1 MRNKI
6 KLGIFFIITF
16 VIFIGAIV
24 LLGKIKLKG
33 DGYRLY
39 VDYVFIGD
47 LQENGKV
54 SYRGGG
60 IQIGF
65 IEKISINTDGTIRVT
80 LFITDKNVIIPEGT
94 KFSIQTVGLGLGEK
108 YIMVSPPT
116 INTTGMKSIEP
127 NTVIKGVEPFSIETT
142 LGSIGDIGKDVNFQ
156 ELSLV
161 ISNMSQTINLI
172 SDIIGSNEANITKSV
187 SNVSETLSYVNNIA
201 RDLSYIIND
210 IDKGNGT
217 IGAIMKDPEIHT
229 NFNEIVNNLKVFTE
243 KIKDNPSVLLFRETQ
258 QNK

>member
-1 MRNKI
+1 MKNKI

-16 VIFIGAIV
+16 IIFIGAIV

-65 IEKISINTDGTIRVT
+65 IEKININPDGTIRVT
-80 LFITDKNVIIPEGT
+80 LFITDKNVIIPVGT

-108 YIMVSPPT
+108 YIMVSPPA
-116 INTTGMKSIEP
+116 INTSGMTSLAP
-127 NTVIKGVEPFSIETT
+127 NTIVKGVEPFSIETT
-142 LGSIGDIGKDVNFQ
+142 LGSIGDIGKDLNFQ
-156 ELSLV
+156 ELSSV
-161 ISNMSQTINLI
+161 VSNLSQTINLI
-172 SDIIGSNEANITKSV
+172 SEVIISNETNINNAI
-187 SNVSETLSYVNNIA
+187 SNASATLEYVNNIA
-201 RDLSYIIND
+201 RDLSSVIND
-210 IDKGNGT
+210 VEKGNGT
-217 IGAIMKDPEIHT
+217 IGAVLKDPKVHT

-243 KIKDNPSVLLFRETQ
+243 KIKDNPSTLLFRETES
-258 QNK
+258 K

>member
-1 MRNKI
+1 MKNKI

-16 VIFIGAIV
+16 MIFIGAII

-65 IEKISINTDGTIRVT
+65 IEKININPDGTIRVT

-108 YIMVSPPT
+108 YIMASPPAIT
-116 INTTGMKSIEP
+116 TTGMSSIP
-127 NTVIKGVEPFSIETT
+127 AGTVIKGVEPFSIETT
-142 LGSIGDIGKDVNFQ
+142 LGSIGDIGKDFNFQ
-156 ELSLV
+156 EISTV
-161 ISNMSQTINLI
+161 ITNLSQTINMI
-172 SDIIGSNEANITKSV
+172 TEIIGTNEENITKSI
-187 SNVSETLSYVNNIA
+187 SNVSETLSYVNSIA
-201 RDLSYIIND
+201 RDLSLVIND
-210 IDKGNGT
+210 IEGGQGT
-217 IGAIMKDPEIHT
+217 IGAIMKDPQVHT
-229 NFNEIVNNLKVFTE
+229 NFNEIVNNLKVFSQ
-243 KIKDNPSVLLFRETQ
+243 KLRDNPSILLFRETE
-258 QNK
+258 NRK

>member
-1 MRNKI
+1 MKNKI

-16 VIFIGAIV
+16 MIFIGAIV

-65 IEKISINTDGTIRVT
+65 IEKININPDGTIRVT
-80 LFITDKNVIIPEGT
+80 LFITDKNVIIPVGT

-108 YIMVSPPT
+108 YIMVSPPA
-116 INTTGMKSIEP
+116 INTSGMTSLAP
-127 NTVIKGVEPFSIETT
+127 NTIVKGVEPFSIETT
-142 LGSIGDIGKDVNFQ
+142 LGSIGDIGKDLNFQ
-156 ELSLV
+156 ELSSV
-161 ISNMSQTINLI
+161 VSNLSQTINLI
-172 SDIIGSNEANITKSV
+172 SGVIISNESNINGAI
-187 SNVSETLSYVNNIA
+187 SNASATLEYINNIA
-201 RDLSYIIND
+201 RDLSYVIND
-210 IDKGNGT
+210 IEKGNGT
-217 IGAIMKDPEIHT
+217 IGAVLKDPKVHT

-243 KIKDNPSVLLFRETQ
+243 KIKDNPSTLLFREAES
-258 QNK
+258 K

>member
-1 MRNKI
+1 MKNKI
-6 KLGIFFIITF
+6 KLGIFFIVTI
-16 VIFIGAIV
+16 VIFVGAII
-24 LLGKIKLKG
+24 LLGNLKLKG

-65 IEKISINTDGTIRVT
+65 IEKIAINPDGTIRVT

-116 INTTGMKSIEP
+116 INTTGMKSIAP
-127 NTVIKGVEPFSIETT
+127 GTVVKGVEPFSIETT
-142 LGSIGDIGKDVNFQ
+142 LGSIGDIGKDLNFQ
-156 ELSLV
+156 ELASMITNL
-161 ISNMSQTINLI
+161 SQTINMI
-172 SDIIGSNEANITKSV
+172 SDVLGTNEENITKSI
-187 SNVSETLSYVNNIA
+187 SNVNDSLSHINSITK
-201 RDLSYIIND
+201 DLASVIND
-210 IDKGNGT
+210 VEKGNGT
-217 IGAIMKDPEIHT
+217 AGALFKDAQLQT
-229 NFNEIVNNLKVFTE
+229 NISSIIANLKVFSE
-243 KIKDNPSVLLFRETQ
+243 KLKENPSVLLFRE
-258 QNK
+258 KEIK

>member
-1 MRNKI
+1 MKNKI

-16 VIFIGAIV
+16 IVFIGAII

-65 IEKISINTDGTIRVT
+65 IEKISINPDGTIRVT
-80 LFITDKNVIIPEGT
+80 LFITDRNVIIPEGT

-108 YIMVSPPT
+108 YIMVSPPSST
-116 INTTGMKSIEP
+116 TTGMTSIP
-127 NTVIKGVEPFSIETT
+127 AGTVVKGVEPFSIETT
-142 LGSIGDIGKDVNFQ
+142 LGSIGDIGKDFSFQ
-156 ELSLV
+156 EISTV
-161 ISNMSQTINLI
+161 ITNLSQTINMI
-172 SDIIGSNEANITKSV
+172 TEIIGTNEGNITASI
-187 SNVSETLSYVNNIA
+187 SNVSETLAYVNKIA
-201 RDLSYIIND
+201 RDLSYVIGD
-210 IDKGNGT
+210 IEKGNGT
-217 IGAIMKDPEIHT
+217 IGAIIKDPQVHT
-229 NFNEIVNNLKVFTE
+229 NFNEIVDNLKIFSQ
-243 KIKDNPSVLLFRETQ
+243 KLKDNPSILLFREAE
-258 QNK
+258 KK

>member
-1 MRNKI
+1 MKNKI

-16 VIFIGAIV
+16 IIFIGAIV

-65 IEKISINTDGTIRVT
+65 IEKININPDGTIRVT
-80 LFITDKNVIIPEGT
+80 LFITDKNVIIPVGT

-108 YIMVSPPT
+108 YIMVSPPA
-116 INTTGMKSIEP
+116 INTSGMTSLAP
-127 NTVIKGVEPFSIETT
+127 NTIVKGVEPFSIETT
-142 LGSIGDIGKDVNFQ
+142 LGSIGDIGKDLNFQ
-156 ELSLV
+156 ELSSV
-161 ISNMSQTINLI
+161 VSNLSQTINLI
-172 SDIIGSNEANITKSV
+172 SEVIISNETNINNAI
-187 SNVSETLSYVNNIA
+187 SNASATLEYVNNIA
-201 RDLSYIIND
+201 RDLSSVIND
-210 IDKGNGT
+210 VEKGKGT
-217 IGAIMKDPEIHT
+217 IGAVLKDPKVHT

-243 KIKDNPSVLLFRETQ
+243 KIKDNPSTLLFRETES
-258 QNK
+258 K